1 MGIGQIG
8 KRVQKVVL
16 MHGRHEAAFPTPGA
30 ELVFFNAPFNTERLA
45 RIEQVHLWSPPD
57 DKLEALPE
65 ILREMRGLK
74 TLSIGPGSIAP
85 SIMDGLEEG
94 LLPESIGALSIHLGT
109 GTLAWPGVVL
119 PNLRTLYVDVPVRF
133 DTSSFPALKVLSLY
147 PDRSLKNLRQALALP
162 LEELNILNVPVDGE
176 IFNILSA
183 SAGGLE
189 RLGLLGGTKLKS
201 LDGIETLAALTS
213 VWLKNLSSLTDIRAL
228 VGLEQ
233 LRKLDIQ
240 YCKKIANIEVI
251 NDLSALRELTLVG
264 CGKVGLKKI
273 QAKIESLQKRTIG
286 ATT

>member
-45 RIEQVHLWSPPD
+45 RIEQVHLWSPPG

-133 DTSSFPALKVLSLY
+133 DTSSFPALKVLSL
-147 PDRSLKNLRQALALP
+147 RQVI
-162 LEELNILNVPVDGE
+162 EESQAGPGP
-176 IFNILSA
+176 A
-183 SAGGLE
+183 SG
-189 RLGLLGGTKLKS
+189 
-201 LDGIETLAALTS
+201 
-213 VWLKNLSSLTDIRAL
+213 
-228 VGLEQ
+228 
-233 LRKLDIQ
+233 
-240 YCKKIANIEVI
+240 
-251 NDLSALRELTLVG
+251 
-264 CGKVGLKKI
+264 
-273 QAKIESLQKRTIG
+273 RTEHSECPRG
-286 ATT
+286 W

>member
-1 MGIGQIG
+1 MN
-8 KRVQKVVL
+8 KKVVL
-16 MHGRHEAAFPTPGA
+16 MHGRHEAGFPTPGA
-30 ELVFFNAPFNTERLA
+30 ELVFFNVPFNTERLA
-45 RIEQVHLWSPPD
+45 RIEQVHLWSPPG

-85 SIMDGLEEG
+85 SITDGLEEG
-94 LLPESIGALSIHLGT
+94 LLPESIEALSIHLGT

-133 DTSSFPALKVLSLY
+133 DASRFPALKVLSLY
-147 PDRSLKNLRQALALP
+147 PDKSLKNVRHALALP

-183 SAGGLE
+183 SVGGLQ
-189 RLGLLGGTKLKS
+189 RLGLLVGMKLKS
-201 LDGIETLAALTS
+201 GGIETLAALTS
-213 VWLKNLSSLTDIRAL
+213 VWLKNPSSLTDIRAL

-233 LRKLDIQ
+233 LQKLDIQ
-240 YCKKIANIEVI
+240 YCKKIANVEVI
-251 NDLSALRELTLVG
+251 NDLPALRDLTLVG
-264 CGKVGLKKI
+264 CGKVGLEKI
-273 QAKIESLQKRTIG
+273 QATIESLQKHTIG